1 MKPITPNTPK
11 AEMYNF
17 RCYEVRCKNILF
29 EFFGPKSFG
38 AMRFSLEEIS

>member
-1 MKPITPNTPK
+1 MKPITPNTRK

-17 RCYEVRCKNILF
+17 RCYEIRCKNILF
-29 EFFGPKSFG
+29 AFFGPKSFG